1 MDESQRVSYKHVR
14 ETDSFYDEVLPTGE
28 SVHLRV
34 TRDSQTQEIKPGGVV
49 AKKRVDDLNI
59 FCPMRMYDYRISIS
73 TENPMPRPPE
83 SSTPLFVREKDRL
96 SYSLQNFQVDLTQV
110 TLPNREQEPVH
121 ELEVEIRHA
130 DELLRWAQYTRANSE
145 SQEEWTLFED
155 HVLVL
160 LNNVRLL
167 IRNANVRGRE
177 GEALQGR

>member
-1 MDESQRVSYKHVR
+1 MEDGQRVSYKHLR

-28 SVHLRV
+28 PVHLRV

-49 AKKRVDDLNI
+49 AKKRIDDLNV

-73 TENPMPRPPE
+73 TETPMPRPPE
-83 SSTPLFVREKDRL
+83 NSMPMFVREKDRL
-96 SYSLQNFQVDLTQV
+96 SYSLQEFQVDLTQV
-110 TLPNREQEPVH
+110 TLSNQEKEPIH

-145 SQEEWTLFED
+145 SQEEWTQFED
-155 HVLVL
+155 YILVL

-167 IRNANVRGRE
+167 IRNANVHARE
-177 GEALQGR
+177 GEALQ